1 MLGAVFA
8 PPHLGRWWILVG
20 AVFAGWML
28 VLWLNRKQI
37 RTNMDQP
44 MRPLKRRDFALF
56 AGLVGLS
63 IALAIIIGALARD
76 SLRTEREQRVNAD
89 IASLQDR
96 TLTRQQVAGISQAMI
111 RLAMP
116 TNAERNQRNL
126 RALRDC
132 VKSGECRTLLTK
144 IVVRTL
150 APHTV
155 PGATRTVI
163 VKGKPGPRGPQGLPG
178 PAGPAGKD
186 GTDGRTGKP
195 GGAGAVDSN
204 IIDGVDNRVASLEQ
218 ALRDVV
224 QHVTVLDKLVA
235 VLCRVLTPTRCG

>member
-1 MLGAVFA
+1 VLAAVFDL
-8 PPHLGRWWILVG
+8 PHLGRWWILVG
-20 AVFAGWML
+20 AILAGWLL

-37 RTNMDQP
+37 HANMNQP
-44 MRPLKRRDFALF
+44 MRPLKRRDFAAF
-56 AGLVGLS
+56 AALVGLTA
-63 IALAIIIGALARD
+63 ALTLIIGAVARD
-76 SLRTEREQRVNAD
+76 SLRSEREARVAAD
-89 IASLQDR
+89 ISSLQDR

-116 TNAERNQRNL
+116 TNQERNRRNL
-126 RALRDC
+126 RALQAC
-132 VKSGECRTLLTK
+132 VKSGQCRTLLTR

-150 APHTV
+150 KPTK
-155 PGATRTVI
+155 GGDRTLVI
-163 VKGKPGPRGPQGLPG
+163 KGKPGPRGPQGLPG
-178 PAGPAGKD
+178 PAGPAGED
-186 GTDGRTGKP
+186 GANGRAGKP

-224 QHVTVLDKLVA
+224 SHVAILDRLVA

>member
-1 MLGAVFA
+1 MLGAVFNV
-8 PPHLGRWWILVG
+8 PHLGYWWILVG
-20 AVFAGWML
+20 AVLAGWVL
-28 VLWLNRKQI
+28 VLWLHRKEI
-37 RTNMDQP
+37 HANMNQP
-44 MRPLKRRDFALF
+44 MRPLKRRDFAVF
-56 AGLVGLS
+56 GGLVGLA
-63 IALAIIIGALARD
+63 IALAIIIGALARE
-76 SLRTEREQRVNAD
+76 SLRAEREARVNAD

-116 TNAERNQRNL
+116 TNAERNRRNL
-126 RALRDC
+126 RALQSC

-150 APHTV
+150 APKTV
-155 PGATRTVI
+155 PGAASTVI

-178 PAGPAGKD
+178 PAGPAGRD
-186 GTDGRTGKP
+186 GTHGRDGKP
-195 GGAGAVDSN
+195 GGAVDSN

-224 QHVTVLDKLVA
+224 SHVAILDKLVA